1 MDQTVLEP
9 PDNYWQR
16 RGQIASIA
24 AGAGNPPADVEYTES
39 EHYVWAAVTEALDP
53 LWERVGAKT
62 IRDGFARLGLS
73 RHRIPQLRE
82 VTEALRPL
90 TGFRFEAEAG
100 LVDKETFF
108 GALSERRFVSTQYV
122 RWEGSPLYTPE
133 PDLIHEVLGHTP
145 LLADPDLALLHEL
158 AGHALNRLSLPESR
172 QFASDVFWFSAEFGV
187 VREKGEW
194 RAYGAGLLSSVGEL
208 EWFGDHARIV
218 PLDIPMMGTQPYS
231 IDHFQPVLFG
241 ADSIAHVLEVV
252 GGFFD
257 TCTDESIATLVPSAS
272 EPQPLFS

>member
-1 MDQTVLEP
+1 MDQVGLEP
-9 PDNYWQR
+9 PAEYWQR
-16 RGQIASIA
+16 RQLIASIA
-24 AGAGNPPADVEYTES
+24 AGAGNPPADVEYTEC
-39 EHYVWAAVTEALDP
+39 EHHVWATVIEALEP
-53 LWERVGAKT
+53 LWERAGAT
-62 IRDGFARLGLS
+62 AIGDGFARLGLS
-73 RHRIPQLRE
+73 RNRIPQLRE

-90 TGFRFEAEAG
+90 TGFSFEAEAG

-122 RWEGSPLYTPE
+122 RWEGAPLYTPE

-158 AGHALNRLSLPESR
+158 AGRAMRRLSLPGSR

-187 VREKGEW
+187 VREEGEW

-208 EWFGDHARIV
+208 EWFGEHACIV
-218 PLDIPMMGTQPYS
+218 PMDILKMGTHPYG
-231 IDHFQPVLFG
+231 IDRYQPVLFG
-241 ADSIAHVLEVV
+241 AESIAHALEVV

-257 TCTDESIATLVPSAS
+257 TCTDESIAALASPVPQRRS
-272 EPQPLFS
+272 